1 MNSLY
6 REIGVSKQAVYQ
18 YRKRQCIFDEQVAQ
32 LIVAVDRLRKGHPG
46 CGVEKMYHILKPD
59 FIGRDR
65 FVELMMRLGYGLKR
79 KKNYKR
85 TTIAAKVYYPNLIKG
100 MILDGASQLWQS
112 DITYIRVKQKF
123 YYAVFIID
131 VYTKVI
137 VGYCV
142 SDSLRATANVKA
154 LKMAFKDYKPPKIHH
169 SDRGSQYIC
178 SDYVMMLENENCEI
192 SMGLTAQDNAYAE
205 RVNRTIKEE
214 YLHDWKPKNLDQ
226 LKRTLKK
233 AVVNYNTVRAHESL
247 GYQIPKDFEKKLS
260 LLACQQRKSIT
271 IFDNGS

>member
-6 REIGVSKQAVYQ
+6 KEIGISKQAVYQ
-18 YRKRQCIFDEQVAQ
+18 YRKRQ
-32 LIVAVDRLRKGHPG
+32 AVFEEHLARLFIDTDRLRKCHPG

-65 FVELMMRLGYGLKR
+65 FVELMMGLGYRLKR

-85 TTIAAKVYYPNLIKG
+85 TTIASKVYYPNLIKG
-100 MILDGASQLWQS
+100 MVLNGVSQLWQS
-112 DITYIRVKQKF
+112 DITYIRVGASF

-131 VYTKVI
+131 VYTKVM

-142 SDSLRATANVKA
+142 SDSLRARANVKA

-169 SDRGSQYIC
+169 SDRGSQYTAK
-178 SDYVMMLENENCEI
+178 DYIEMLENENCAI

-214 YLHDWKPKNLDQ
+214 YLDKWKPENLIQ
-226 LKRTLKK
+226 LKRDIKR
-233 AVVNYNTVRAHESL
+233 AVVNYNTVRAHQSL
-247 GYQIPKDFEKKLS
+247 GYQTPKDFEKKVS
-260 LLACQQRKSIT
+260 LLACQQRKTMT
-271 IFDNGS
+271 IFDNGI